1 MKTHYNEIYSLQQT
15 WLFPTRQTNVTENSQ
30 GKMAQIGAP
39 LIIPEGFM
47 DVKGK

>member
-1 MKTHYNEIYSLQQT
+1 MKYIHFNKLGYFLQD
-15 WLFPTRQTNVTENSQ
+15 RQMLLKIPN